1 MVVKVYQP
9 RPASNGMKFKYKI
22 QNKDNQIIEGVAES
36 PDKFTLARD
45 FREKGSVPVSI
56 KEIENKGGIFSLKKS
71 FFNRV
76 SLSEKIMFTNNLS
89 GMLTAGLSINRAL
102 AIMEKQ
108 STNPAFINVMHDLG
122 EEINKGNTMS
132 EGMKKYPKIFS
143 GIFIPMV
150 HSGEESGGLP
160 KTLKEVGVSLK
171 KSYDLN
177 KKIKGAMTYP
187 SIIIFAMIVIGIFM
201 MIYVVPTLTKT
212 FKDLGTELPTSTK
225 AIIWISDTISQHILL
240 FLSSIMGAVI
250 ISLFLSKLKLVQRYF
265 DKFIL
270 YLPVIGNIV
279 KEVNTARTA
288 RTLSSLLLSG
298 VNISNSLAITEEVL
312 QNVHYKELIHK
323 AIGSIEKGAVLSA
336 SFKENIFL
344 YPVMMG
350 EMIEVGEE
358 TGNLSKMLL
367 DIADFY
373 ETEVD
378 NKTKDLSTIIEPVLM
393 LFIGT
398 AVGIFAISMIK
409 PMYSVM
415 DNI

>member
-1 MVVKVYQP
+1 
-9 RPASNGMKFKYKI
+9 MKFKYKI
-22 QNKDNQIIEGVAES
+22 QNKNNEIVEGIAES
-36 PDKFTLARD
+36 ADKFSLARD
-45 FREKGSVPVSI
+45 FREKGETPIFINEFKSKMGDFSI
-56 KEIENKGGIFSLKKS
+56 SKT

-89 GMLTAGLSINRAL
+89 GMLSAGLSLTRAL
-102 AIMEKQ
+102 SILEKQ
-108 STNPAFINVMHDLG
+108 STNAAFVNVMHDLG
-122 EEINKGNTMS
+122 EEISKGNTLS
-132 EGMKKYPKIFS
+132 DGMKKYPKIFS
-143 GIFIPMV
+143 GIFVPMI
-150 HSGEESGGLP
+150 HAGEESGGLP

-187 SIIIFAMIVIGIFM
+187 TIIIFAMVVIGIFM

-212 FKDLGTELPTSTK
+212 FQDLGTELPGSTK
-225 AIIWISDTISQHILL
+225 AIIWISDTLSQHILL
-240 FLSSIMGAVI
+240 FLISIAGIVI
-250 ISLFLSKLKLVQRYF
+250 GSIFLSKVKLVQRYF
-265 DKFIL
+265 DRFIL
-270 YLPVIGNIV
+270 YLPVIGKIV

-298 VNISNSLAITEEVL
+298 VNISNSLSITEEVL
-312 QNVHYKELIHK
+312 QNIHYKELIHK
-323 AIGSIEKGAVLSA
+323 SISSIEKGTVLSA
-336 SFKENIFL
+336 SFKENTFL

-367 DIADFY
+367 DISEFY

-393 LFIGT
+393 LFIGA
-398 AVGIFAISMIK
+398 AVGVFAISMIK

-415 DNI
+415 DSI